1 MLVDMN
7 WVEFQ
12 RFSLLGCSEYLLMEK
27 SKYSGFKGLRHNKGT
42 SRNEVGAEDE
52 TKTEKT

>member
-1 MLVDMN
+1 MLVGMN

-12 RFSLLGCSEYLLMEK
+12 RFSLLGFSEYLLMEK
-27 SKYSGFKGLRHNKGT
+27 SKYSDFKGIRHNKGT
-42 SRNEVGAEDE
+42 SKNEVRAENE